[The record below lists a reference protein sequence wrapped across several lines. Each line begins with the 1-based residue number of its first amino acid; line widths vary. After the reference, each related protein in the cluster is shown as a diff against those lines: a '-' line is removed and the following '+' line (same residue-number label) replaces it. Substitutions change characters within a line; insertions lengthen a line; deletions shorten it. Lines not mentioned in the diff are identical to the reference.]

1 MTSTGEKEPLISGNL
16 STTTAGD
23 PKSYQALSQQL
34 ASVGTSHPNSI
45 ITYCIHGRDTE
56 LCCEMTCT
64 KDGKTNS
71 VSQKI
76 DLPHCHTYD
85 EERSKTDKQARFR
98 LILASILCLL
108 FMLVEV
114 VGGVLANS
122 LAIASDAA
130 HLLTDFASF
139 MISLFSIWMATRP
152 ASRRMSFGWHRAEV
166 VGALTSVLLIW
177 VVTGILCYVA
187 TERIIE
193 NNFEVDA
200 SIMVIT
206 AAVGVAVNLI
216 MGMALTLGGVPHGHS
231 HSGGGGHGGY
241 GGHLHSGDHH
251 HKSDQSEVDSHG
263 NEEHAH
269 SHDVA
274 ESGTRAYSSSKHQ
287 GKGNIN
293 VRAAFVHVLG
303 DFFQSLGVLIASLVI
318 YFFPEYHIIDPIC
331 TFIFSV
337 IVLFTTF
344 TIIRDV
350 LNVLMEGIPKGIDM
364 QEVQKTLFNIRGVR
378 KVHNLRIW
386 SLSLDKAAL
395 STHLAI
401 EKGYEPSKILND
413 ALREVKSRYDI
424 FELTIQIEQYQVE
437 MQECEQCQDVIR
449 R

>member
-1 MTSTGEKEPLISGNL
+1 M
-16 STTTAGD
+16 
-23 PKSYQALSQQL
+23 
-34 ASVGTSHPNSI
+34 
-45 ITYCIHGRDTE
+45 
-56 LCCEMTCT
+56 
-64 KDGKTNS
+64 
-71 VSQKI
+71 SQKFS
-76 DLPHCHTYD
+76 LPHCHTYD
-85 EERSKTDKQARFR
+85 DERSKTDKQARFR

-108 FMLVEV
+108 FMVVEI

-152 ASRRMSFGWHRAEV
+152 ASRQMSFGWHRAEV
-166 VGALTSVLLIW
+166 IGALTSVLLIW
-177 VVTGILCYVA
+177 VVTGILCYIA

-193 NNFEVDA
+193 NEFEIDA

-206 AAVGVAVNLI
+206 AAVGVVVNLMQVI
-216 MGMALTLGGVPHGHS
+216 LSTCLRPWLILHFPYRMGMALTLGGVPHGHS
-231 HSGGGGHGGY
+231 HGGGGGHDHP
-241 GGHLHSGDHH
+241 GH
-251 HKSDQSEVDSHG
+251 SHG
-263 NEEHAH
+263 DMEQRGN
-269 SHDVA
+269 
-274 ESGTRAYSSSKHQ
+274 GFSSAAHQ

-293 VRAAFVHVLG
+293 VRAAFIHVLG

-318 YFFPEYHIIDPIC
+318 YFFPEYHIIDPVC
-331 TFIFSV
+331 TFFFSV

-344 TIIRDV
+344 AIIRDV

-364 QEVQKTLFNIRGVR
+364 QEVHKTLFNIGGVR

-401 EKGYEPSKILND
+401 EKGYEPSKILNA

-424 FELTIQIEQYQVE
+424 FELTIQIEEYAEE
-437 MQECEQCQDVIR
+437 MRDCQQCQDIVTR
-449 R
+449 